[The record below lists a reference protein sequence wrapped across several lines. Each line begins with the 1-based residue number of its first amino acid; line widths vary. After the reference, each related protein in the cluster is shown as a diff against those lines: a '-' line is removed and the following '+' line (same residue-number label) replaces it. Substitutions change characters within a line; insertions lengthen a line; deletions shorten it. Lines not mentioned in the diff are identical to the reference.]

1 MRSIIEHKLTTSQ
14 INTVE
19 HERKYFSV
27 NLVTWSL
34 TKEQATYLMQRIAG
48 LIEEAEHI
56 DHWE

>member
-34 TKEQATYLMQRIAG
+34 TKEQSMYLMQRIAS

-56 DHWE
+56 EHWE